1 MFGSTFAVKGGL
13 GTASHKVPGADIDV
27 SAIVVVNAVGDID
40 NPDTRQI
47 FAGARQEEGRGF
59 RDAMSAIMG
68 GYRVVTSTS
77 SSSNTTIGAVAT
89 NVPFNKAKM
98 TKIAWMAHGGFAR
111 SINPVHTMSDGDAI
125 FTLFTGKALS
135 IKADVLAISA
145 IPATV
150 MAQAVPVRLFKP
162 RVWPTINSL
171 PIETM

>member
-13 GTASHKVPGADIDV
+13 GTASHSVPGTDVDV
-27 SAIVVVNAVGDID
+27 SAIVVVNALGDID
-40 NPDTRQI
+40 DPDTRQI
-47 FAGARQEEGRGF
+47 LAGARQEEGRGF
-59 RDAMSAIMG
+59 RDAMSANMG
-68 GYRVVTSTS
+68 GYHVVTSTG
-77 SSSNTTIGAVAT
+77 SNTTIGAVAT

-111 SINPVHTMSDGDAI
+111 SINPVHTMSDGNAI
-125 FTLFTGKALS
+125 FTLFTGKAFS
-135 IKADVLAISA
+135 VKADVLAIGA